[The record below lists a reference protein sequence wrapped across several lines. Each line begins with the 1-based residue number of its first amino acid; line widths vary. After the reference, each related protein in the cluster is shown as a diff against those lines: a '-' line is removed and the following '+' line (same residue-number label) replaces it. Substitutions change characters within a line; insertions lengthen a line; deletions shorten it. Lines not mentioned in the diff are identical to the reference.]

1 MQIYSI
7 VYTEEALA
15 DLQYFRKPERQ
26 LILEEIDLQLTYE
39 PTVGTKNR
47 KQLRPNQLG
56 EWELRVGKYRIFYD
70 IIEQDGT
77 EVVRIVKIEAAGY
90 KEHNKLFIRGKEFK
104 L

>member
-1 MQIYSI
+1 MQTYTIT
-7 VYTEEALA
+7 YTEEALG

-26 LILEEIDLQLTYE
+26 FILDEIDRQLSYE
-39 PTVGTKNR
+39 PTVVTKNR

-56 EWELRVGKYRIFYD
+56 EWELRIGKYRIFYD
-70 IIEQDGT
+70 VIEHDGT

-90 KEHNKLFIRGKEFK
+90 KEHNRLFIRGKEYK